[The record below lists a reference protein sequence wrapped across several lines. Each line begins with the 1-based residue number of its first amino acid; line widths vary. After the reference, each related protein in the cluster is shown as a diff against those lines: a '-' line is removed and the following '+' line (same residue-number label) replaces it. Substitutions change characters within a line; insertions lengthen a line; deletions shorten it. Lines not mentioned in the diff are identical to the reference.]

1 MLVIRRGAT
10 LGSESMVEFRY
21 APVVISARAAVAGC
35 QQKSSVSRRILP
47 SMLGIF
53 SAAVVQH
60 FAIMR

>member
-35 QQKSSVSRRILP
+35 ILR

-60 FAIMR
+60 FAITR